1 MRWARSTGLRRRLDR
16 HLHGAPSMSIERRLL
31 WLLLI
36 CAPLVWALGLGISVT
51 RAQHEVNEL
60 FDTEMIRLSRQVQ
73 ATLVLDPTQGP
84 PRDNAAAPP
93 TTDMGAGDV
102 RDLAIAVWDRGGH
115 LKLADRE
122 GVMLP
127 HEADAA
133 GFRNLVLA
141 DQPWRVYYL
150 QSLDGRWLVAAGQKV
165 EEREELVLDL
175 TLGQL
180 LPWLLVLPV
189 LLAVM
194 VWAVRRALAPVRQ
207 LARDLG
213 ERSADAL
220 HPVPDTLVPAELR
233 PMFTAMNGLF
243 ARIESAL
250 ARERQFTADAAH
262 ELRTPLAVLR
272 AQWDVVRRAA
282 TPAERTNAEAKLGA
296 GLDRLDRLV
305 TQMLALARIDRSSLP
320 QPLVVV
326 DWAALVEAALSDC
339 LPLAGRRSIEF
350 ACDGLDDA
358 ATVLP
363 LQGEAALLAVMLRNL
378 LDNATRYA
386 PAGSTVQL
394 RLGPEGIEIENPG
407 PALAPEVQQRLGERF
422 YRPDGQDEA
431 GSGLGLSIVRRI
443 AALHGLV
450 VTHGPLADG
459 QGVRATV
466 RRAAQASDSAAES

>member
-1 MRWARSTGLRRRLDR
+1 
-16 HLHGAPSMSIERRLL
+16 MSIERRLL

-36 CAPLVWALGLGISVT
+36 CAPLVWALGLGVSVN
-51 RAQHEVNEL
+51 RAQQEVNEL

-73 ATLVLDPTQGP
+73 ATLVLDPAQVPEVG
-84 PRDNAAAPP
+84 NATAPAN
-93 TTDMGAGDV
+93 DMGAGDV
-102 RDLAIAVWDRGGH
+102 RDLAIAVWDRTGH

-127 HEADAA
+127 HDPDAA

-141 DQPWRVYYL
+141 DHPWRVYYL

-180 LPWLLVLPV
+180 FPWLLVLPV

-243 ARIESAL
+243 TRIESTL

-282 TPAERTNAEAKLGA
+282 SPAERAVAEAKLGA

-305 TQMLALARIDRSSLP
+305 TQMLALARLDRNSLP
-320 QPLVVV
+320 QPLVAV
-326 DWAALVEAALSDC
+326 DWTALVEAALSDC

-350 ACDGLDDA
+350 ACDGPADGA
-358 ATVLP
+358 AVLP
-363 LQGEAALLAVMLRNL
+363 LQGEEALLTVMLRNL

-386 PAGSTVQL
+386 PVGSTVQL
-394 RLGPEGIEIENPG
+394 RLAAEHIEIENPG
-407 PALAPEVQQRLGERF
+407 PALAPDVLQRLGERF
-422 YRPDGQDEA
+422 YRPEGQDEA

-450 VTHGPLADG
+450 VAHGALADG
-459 QGVRATV
+459 QGVRV
-466 RRAAQASDSAAES
+466 SISRAAARRGTPGTEG